1 MIVAYICVCKS
12 KYIYITL
19 SQKFGFIIKLVT
31 FRYIPGIVIF
41 FGFINAKITK

>member
-1 MIVAYICVCKS
+1 MLLIFVFVNPS
-12 KYIYITL
+12 IYITL